1 MKSDGTAVLKN
12 FKSAWCEAR
21 KAVGGRCRKRMT
33 EQRLYAAFAG
43 LRLTGMKRL
52 RTDRLTPV
60 RLERHGRCVDP
71 PCSGAFRGERP
82 ADRFGKVCRNH
93 PIYSCAW
100 RVPSHARPGNLVRS
114 GTKQPYW
121 CACSAED
128 KARHFR
134 TCKRC
139 SEDPGPD
146 PISMHWGI
154 LHSR

>member
-1 MKSDGTAVLKN
+1 MADAWILHAQEHLEASARQTALV
-12 FKSAWCEAR
+12 KSAANTNTARANAERVQAAQEA
-21 KAVGGRCRKRMT
+21 KFCNS
-33 EQRLYAAFAG
+33 
-43 LRLTGMKRL
+43 
-52 RTDRLTPV
+52 
-60 RLERHGRCVDP
+60 C
-71 PCSGAFRGERP
+71 
-82 ADRFGKVCRNH
+82 NH

-134 TCKRC
+134 TCKRR

-146 PISMHWGI
+146 SISVHWGFCTAAKIKLHI
-154 LHSR
+154 LDDPFWRRPNSSEPEAFSQDEQLPGTRPQVASP